1 MTTKP
6 MRRIGGTDI
15 SRIIGVSPYGG
26 PIDAW
31 RRIVE
36 GYSPPENDA
45 MRRGLRLEPV
55 VRQLYLDE
63 TGARLREHP
72 GVVLSKKHAFMAA
85 SVDDMAVRD
94 GSEVVCEWKTAGIR
108 AARDWGT
115 EGDEVPTAYLVQV
128 AWYLAATEL
137 HAADLAVLIGVDDFR
152 VFRLIRDMELEAM
165 LVERAESFWRDYC
178 LTGKPPPPDASDSYK
193 DWLQRRYPEARG
205 LTIDATPEVEAL
217 ALQLRKAREEKG
229 EAEAREQRYRN
240 ELIAL
245 MGDAD
250 VLRGEFG
257 RITYKN
263 VKSAAK
269 TDWEAVARELNPPEH
284 VIQKYTAIRPGGR
297 RFVPTFA
304 GASNE

>member
-1 MTTKP
+1 MTKP
-6 MRRIGGTDI
+6 LRRIGGTDI
-15 SRIIGVSPYGG
+15 SRIIGASPYGG

-72 GVVLSKKHAFMAA
+72 GVVLSPQHAFMAA

-94 GSEVVCEWKTAGIR
+94 GSEVVCEYKTAGIR

-115 EGDEVPTAYLVQV
+115 QGDEVPLAYLTQV
-128 AWYLAATEL
+128 AWYLAATDL

-152 VFRLIRDMELEAM
+152 VFRIIRDMELESM
-165 LVERAESFWRDYC
+165 LVERAESFWVDYC
-178 LTGKPPPPDASDSYK
+178 LSGKPPPPDASDSYME
-193 DWLQRRYPEARG
+193 WLQRRYPESRG
-205 LTIDATPEVEAL
+205 LTVEATPEIDAIAKL
-217 ALQLRKAREEKG
+217 LKAAREEQD
-229 EAEAREQRYRN
+229 EAEARVKEYRN
-240 ELIAL
+240 NIIAF

-250 VLRGEFG
+250 VITGPFG
-257 RITYKN
+257 RISYKST
-263 VKSAAK
+263 KSSAK
-269 TDWEAVARELNPPEH
+269 TDWEALARELNPPVEL
-284 VIQKYTAIRPGGR
+284 VQKHTAIKPGGR
-297 RFVPTFA
+297 RFLPTFT
-304 GASNE
+304 GAKES